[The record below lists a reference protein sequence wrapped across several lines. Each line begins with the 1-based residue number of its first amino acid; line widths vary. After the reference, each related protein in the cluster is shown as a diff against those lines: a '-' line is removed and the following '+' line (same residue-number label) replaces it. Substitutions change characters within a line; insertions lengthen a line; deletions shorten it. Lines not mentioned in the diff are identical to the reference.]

1 MRWPYR
7 LNEGTSIPLSELRI
21 GMLIHL
27 KGTDFGCVWRITNIE
42 PRNAKGEVWLC
53 VQTPVTGKFSR
64 ANASRARYIRAQE
77 PGRIRY

>member
-1 MRWPYR
+1 MMGHH
-7 LNEGTSIPLSELRI
+7 LNDGIPIPPSALRI

-42 PRNAKGEVWLC
+42 PPNAKCEVWLW
-53 VQTPVTGKFSR
+53 VQTPVTDKRSR

-77 PGRIRY
+77 PGRS